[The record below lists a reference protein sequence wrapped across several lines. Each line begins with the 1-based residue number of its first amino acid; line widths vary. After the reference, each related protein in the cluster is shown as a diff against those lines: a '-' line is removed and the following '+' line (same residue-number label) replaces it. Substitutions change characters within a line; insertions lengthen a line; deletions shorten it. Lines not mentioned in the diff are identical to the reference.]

1 MRETKLNK
9 LDFVDFVFV
18 LNKEDST
25 DPNLTKLDPFFIVND

>member
-9 LDFVDFVFV
+9 LDFVDFVF